1 MTARR
6 AAMLLPVVLAL
17 VLAACTSSS
26 SSSGGSLTVSD
37 AWARKAMSMDMAGAA
52 YMNITNG
59 TGQADALLGVETDVA
74 ASPEIHETTEENG
87 MMAMHPVER
96 IEIPAGGTVELKPG
110 GYHVMLIGLTRELEV
125 GSTIDLTLK
134 FEKAG
139 DVKVQA
145 EVKAAS

>member
-6 AAMLLPVVLAL
+6 AATLLSLSLAL
-17 VLAACTSSS
+17 VLAACSSS
-26 SSSGGSLTVSD
+26 SASPAGGMTVAD

-74 ASPEIHETTEENG
+74 TNPEIHETTEENG

-96 IEIPAGGTVELKPG
+96 IEVPVGATVELKPG
-110 GYHVMLIGLTRELEV
+110 GYHVMLIGLTGELEV
-125 GSTIDLTLK
+125 GSMIELTLK

-139 DVKVQA
+139 DVKVTA
-145 EVKAAS
+145 EVKAAA

>member
-1 MTARR
+1 MNARR
-6 AAMLLPVVLAL
+6 AAMLLSVVLVLAL
-17 VLAACTSSS
+17 AACSS

-110 GYHVMLIGLTRELEV
+110 GYHVMLIGLIRELEV
-125 GSTIDLTLK
+125 GSMIDLTLK

-139 DVKVQA
+139 DVKVVA

>member
-6 AAMLLPVVLAL
+6 AAMLLSLALTL
-17 VLAACTSSS
+17 VLASC
-26 SSSGGSLTVSD
+26 SSSGGPITVAD
-37 AWARKAMSMDMAGAA
+37 AWVRRAMSMDMAAAA

-59 TGQADALLGVETDVA
+59 TGRADALLGVETDVA
-74 ASPEIHETTEENG
+74 ASPEIHESTEENG
-87 MMAMHPVER
+87 MMVMRPVER
-96 IEIPAGGTVELKPG
+96 IEIPVGGTVELKPG

-139 DVKVQA
+139 DVKVKA
-145 EVKAAS
+145 EVRAAS

>member
-17 VLAACTSSS
+17 VLAACS

-52 YMNITNG
+52 YMNIKNG

-87 MMAMHPVER
+87 MMAMRPVER

-125 GSTIDLTLK
+125 GSMIDLTLK

>member
-6 AAMLLPVVLAL
+6 AAMMLPVVLAL
-17 VLAACTSSS
+17 MVAACSS

-110 GYHVMLIGLTRELEV
+110 GYHVMLIGLTQELEV

-139 DVKVQA
+139 DVKVKA